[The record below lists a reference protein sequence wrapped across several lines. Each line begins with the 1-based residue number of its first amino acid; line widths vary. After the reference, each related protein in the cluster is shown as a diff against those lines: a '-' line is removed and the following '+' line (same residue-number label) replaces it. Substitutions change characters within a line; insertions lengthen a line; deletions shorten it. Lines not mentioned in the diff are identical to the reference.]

1 MAGDE
6 GSYRFVP
13 FAGYN
18 DKKFSKFRNR
28 YHSGTRQIK
37 SDHQISI
44 FLWFV
49 FGFLKLKQRKKDSF
63 RSLF

>member
-1 MAGDE
+1 MAGDG

-44 FLWFV
+44 F
-49 FGFLKLKQRKKDSF
+49 FGLFLDS
-63 RSLF
+63 